1 MIVKVTILIALESVE
16 VMTVLMNVVYVED
29 QVLDMI

>member
-1 MIVKVTILIALESVE
+1 MIVKVTILIALEFVE
-16 VMTVLMNVVYVED
+16 VMMVLMNVVYVED